1 MTTAVLDGD
10 RLIATADALAEGWH
24 RNQVDKA
31 GKPYIG
37 HPRWVA
43 SHFTDPTTKAAA
55 LLHDVIE
62 DVPGVN
68 ALALELE
75 GMPPEVVSL
84 VKVLTRGDDESYM
97 EYVDRVCA
105 CDDDRAP
112 LIKLFDLLHN
122 TDPSRPPP
130 ASLVGR
136 YHAALVKVA
145 TRLSRR

>member
-1 MTTAVLDGD
+1 MK
-10 RLIATADALAEGWH
+10 TADLRGDALVAAADGLATGWH
-24 RNQVDKA
+24 LGQVDKA
-31 GKPYIG
+31 GEPYIG

-43 SHFTDPTTKAAA
+43 SHFTDPVTKAAA

-62 DVPGVN
+62 DVDGVD
-68 ALALELE
+68 ADLLVVM

-84 VKVLTRGDDESYM
+84 VKVLTRGDDETYA

-105 CDDDRAP
+105 HDDDRAP

-145 TRLSRR
+145 KRLSRR